1 MKKILILFFF
11 VSICNAQTAIYN
23 KIKTQDTFTVYQT
36 KSGNIIK
43 IGDTLHIRYP
53 RAGNQYSFIW
63 QDNMPSA
70 TDIANIKVLVSQIKT
85 KGSDKRGYK
94 THLFHKEYGMYPI
107 YIEYESALETGE
119 IKNPF
124 E

>member
-23 KIKTQDTFTVYQT
+23 KIKTQDNFTVYQT
-36 KSGNIIK
+36 KSGNTIK

-63 QDNMPSA
+63 QDNEPSA
-70 TDIANIKVLVSQIKT
+70 TNIANTKIIVSQIKT
-85 KGSDKRGYK
+85 IGSDKRGYK
-94 THLFHKEYGMYPI
+94 TYILHKEYDTYPF
-107 YIEYESALETGE
+107 YIDYESALETGE